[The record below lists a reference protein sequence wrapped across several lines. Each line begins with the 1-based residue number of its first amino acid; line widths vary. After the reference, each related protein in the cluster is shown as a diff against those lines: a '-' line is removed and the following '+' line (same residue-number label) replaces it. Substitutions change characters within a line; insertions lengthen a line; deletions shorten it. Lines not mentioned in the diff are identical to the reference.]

1 MPFTLRYTVL
11 VLLEPGVYK
20 WRRELEEMFIIYSK
34 TILAFDNTIV
44 AMVHV
49 ISHSCMFM
57 LASLLNVVY
66 R

>member
-1 MPFTLRYTVL
+1 
-11 VLLEPGVYK
+11 
-20 WRRELEEMFIIYSK
+20 MFIIYSK